1 MATSTGGENPET
13 KNGGFKSF
21 GVVVGQYNPEFSKA
35 LAESVRKEL
44 FNLEPETAV
53 EFFSVPGAFEIPL
66 VIKLLAQTNR
76 YKALIALGVIIRGE
90 TAHGDLIG
98 TAITEALLR
107 IALEFSIPVVHEVL
121 LVNDEEQARQRVGGE
136 GQYDRGVEAAR
147 VAVEM
152 ANLTKN
158 LRK

>member
-1 MATSTGGENPET
+1 MAKSGYPKT
-13 KNGGFKSF
+13 KTPKPF

-44 FNLEPETAV
+44 FDLEAETPV
-53 EFFSVPGAFEIPL
+53 DFFSVPGAFEIPL
-66 VIKLLAQTNR
+66 VIKLLAQSQR

-90 TAHGDLIG
+90 TVHGDLIG
-98 TAITEALLR
+98 TTITEALMR
-107 IALEFSIPVVHEVL
+107 ISLEFSIPVVHEVL

-136 GQYDRGVEAAR
+136 GQYDRGTEAAR

-152 ANLTKN
+152 AELTKN